1 MDNPIS
7 QSDLP
12 RDSPEL
18 DHSVS
23 AEEEHAPLHSSPA
36 LSPESELQDGPSIG
50 SFEIPV
56 ASIHPP
62 VALLLPDSADH
73 ALLESR
79 IHRLEA
85 EIARMRDSATPD
97 MRFTRHEA
105 AGAVHKSAGF
115 WSRLLGPSG
124 PAKSTSGT
132 SAPPSMVPHS
142 VHHAWLLLDALAEL
156 RGMYWMFFDPRYHL
170 SWAARLA
177 PLGFVALIF
186 TSYYW
191 TPGTSLP
198 FFVGTV
204 VEKLCDLILAYF
216 LFKLLSYES
225 RRYRE
230 TAPDLPHSLR
240 L

>member
-1 MDNPIS
+1 
-7 QSDLP
+7 LP
-12 RDSPEL
+12 RDATAP
-18 DHSVS
+18 DDSVS
-23 AEEEHAPLHSSPA
+23 AEEESAPPQSLPA
-36 LSPESELQDGPSIG
+36 LSQESAGQESFSVG
-50 SFEIPV
+50 SLEIPV
-56 ASIHPP
+56 ASIQPP
-62 VALLLPDSADH
+62 VALFLPDSADH
-73 ALLESR
+73 TLLENR
-79 IHRLEA
+79 IQRLEA
-85 EIARMRDSATPD
+85 ELVRMRNSATAE
-97 MRFTRHEA
+97 TRMTRQEAPGVVHES
-105 AGAVHKSAGF
+105 GGF

-124 PAKSTSGT
+124 PAKTTRGT
-132 SAPPSMVPHS
+132 SSLPSMLPPGVRHT
-142 VHHAWLLLDALAEL
+142 WLLLEALAEL
-156 RGMYWMFFDPRYHL
+156 RAMYWMFFDPRYHL

-177 PLGFVALIF
+177 PPVIVALIL

>member
-1 MDNPIS
+1 
-7 QSDLP
+7 
-12 RDSPEL
+12 
-18 DHSVS
+18 
-23 AEEEHAPLHSSPA
+23 
-36 LSPESELQDGPSIG
+36 
-50 SFEIPV
+50 
-56 ASIHPP
+56 
-62 VALLLPDSADH
+62 
-73 ALLESR
+73 
-79 IHRLEA
+79 
-85 EIARMRDSATPD
+85 
-97 MRFTRHEA
+97 
-105 AGAVHKSAGF
+105 
-115 WSRLLGPSG
+115 
-124 PAKSTSGT
+124 
-132 SAPPSMVPHS
+132 
-142 VHHAWLLLDALAEL
+142 
-156 RGMYWMFFDPRYHL
+156 MYWMFFDPRYHL